1 VQSFGLEVHA
11 VITTATTTV
20 TTLDPAETNR
30 LRLALLRVVRNIR
43 SHAIE
48 TVTPSQV
55 AVLSTLVRHG
65 PSTVGQ
71 IADYER
77 VKPPSA
83 SRIVTAL
90 EEQGLVGRTPDP
102 DDRRSATIHLTAEGE
117 RYLSVVKEAQT
128 SWLGDRISELREDEI
143 EILRAAIPTLE
154 RLLGPDE

>member
-1 VQSFGLEVHA
+1 MGSNSFEPTE
-11 VITTATTTV
+11 I
-20 TTLDPAETNR
+20 DR

-55 AVLSTLVRHG
+55 AVLATLVRHG

-71 IADYER
+71 IAAYEK

-90 EEQGLVGRTPDP
+90 EEQGLVGRAPDP
-102 DDRRSATIHLTAEGE
+102 DDRRSASIFLTPDGE
-117 RYLSVVKEAQT
+117 RYVASVQEAEK
-128 SWLGDRISELREDEI
+128 SWLGGRLCALAEGDRACLRDAIIVLEKLLAADE
-143 EILRAAIPTLE
+143 
-154 RLLGPDE
+154 

>member
-1 VQSFGLEVHA
+1 MGSSSFE
-11 VITTATTTV
+11 
-20 TTLDPAETNR
+20 PAEIDR

-55 AVLSTLVRHG
+55 AVLATLVRHG

-71 IADYER
+71 IATYEK

-102 DDRRSATIHLTAEGE
+102 DDRRSATIFLTTEGE
-117 RYLSVVKEAQT
+117 QYVASVQEAET
-128 SWLGDRISELREDEI
+128 TWLGGRLCQLDDASRECLRE
-143 EILRAAIPTLE
+143 AIPVLE
-154 RLLGPDE
+154 HLLANDQ

>member
-1 VQSFGLEVHA
+1 MGSSSFE
-11 VITTATTTV
+11 
-20 TTLDPAETNR
+20 PAEIDR

-55 AVLSTLVRHG
+55 AVLATLVRHG

-71 IADYER
+71 IAGYEK

-90 EEQGLVGRTPDP
+90 EEQGLVGRAPDP
-102 DDRRSATIHLTAEGE
+102 DDRRSATIFLTPAGEQYVVSVQEAE
-117 RYLSVVKEAQT
+117 KT
-128 SWLGDRISELREDEI
+128 WLGAKLCQLDDAERDALRDAVPVLEKLLATDE
-143 EILRAAIPTLE
+143 
-154 RLLGPDE
+154 

>member
-1 VQSFGLEVHA
+1 MGSNSFE
-11 VITTATTTV
+11 
-20 TTLDPAETNR
+20 PAEIDR
-30 LRLALLRVVRNIR
+30 FRLALLRVVRNIR

-55 AVLSTLVRHG
+55 AVLATLVRRG

-71 IADYER
+71 IAAYEK

-102 DDRRSATIHLTAEGE
+102 DDRRSATIFLTAEGE
-117 RYLSVVKEAQT
+117 QYVASVQEAEKT
-128 SWLGDRISELREDEI
+128 WLGDRLCKLGDDERACLRD
-143 EILRAAIPTLE
+143 AIPVLE
-154 RLLGPDE
+154 KMLADEE